1 MHHVDRNSAARRTT
15 MTCSTKLCH
24 IYFKVQVDVFSCL
37 SSVIRLCCSYN
48 ETISDILCRRTS
60 KARMSRFVA
69 SASLFM
75 SFTCIIGR
83 RHEDAKRVKK
93 LRRDTVTV
101 FVCVYLHLLIIL
113 SKSHA
118 RPSQA
123 SYESNHLFKFC
134 INFAEAL
141 MKRDVC
147 KKLGYFGFFW
157 MC

>member
-69 SASLFM
+69 SASL
-75 SFTCIIGR
+75 
-83 RHEDAKRVKK
+83 HV
-93 LRRDTVTV
+93 
-101 FVCVYLHLLIIL
+101 LHL
-113 SKSHA
+113 HHWQEA
-118 RPSQA
+118 R
-123 SYESNHLFKFC
+123 
-134 INFAEAL
+134 
-141 MKRDVC
+141 RC
-147 KKLGYFGFFW
+147 KKGKKTEERYCHRICLCVSAPADYIIQIACSSFSGFL
-157 MC
+157 